1 MGHKVISVPGKNG
14 KLTAED
20 VERVYRLHWEDA
32 THEHMPQP
40 KLVYIS
46 NPTEIGTIYTKAELE
61 ALRAVCDRCGLYLFL
76 DGARLGYGLA
86 AEDNDLDLE
95 SIAANCDVFYIGGT
109 KMGALFG
116 EAVVICNPE
125 LQEDFRY
132 LIKQKGGML
141 AKGRLLGIQ
150 FLELLQDGLYF
161 DLGEHAV
168 KLAQK
173 LREGL
178 LNAGYKMQDSTT
190 NQQFVIVSDEEL
202 KKIEEKYCVSYIE
215 RIGEDQNVIRICT
228 SWATMEENVEQ
239 FLRDAE
245 QIKKAL

>member
-1 MGHKVISVPGKNG
+1 M
-14 KLTAED
+14 
-20 VERVYRLHWEDA
+20 
-32 THEHMPQP
+32 
-40 KLVYIS
+40 
-46 NPTEIGTIYTKAELE
+46 
-61 ALRAVCDRCGLYLFL
+61 
-76 DGARLGYGLA
+76 
-86 AEDNDLDLE
+86 
-95 SIAANCDVFYIGGT
+95 
-109 KMGALFG
+109 
-116 EAVVICNPE
+116 ICNPK

-190 NQQFVIVSDEEL
+190 NQKRNIVYLILNGSE
-202 KKIEEKYCVSYIE
+202 KIK
-215 RIGEDQNVIRICT
+215 
-228 SWATMEENVEQ
+228 M
-239 FLRDAE
+239 
-245 QIKKAL
+245 

>member
-1 MGHKVISVPGKNG
+1 
-14 KLTAED
+14 
-20 VERVYRLHWEDA
+20 
-32 THEHMPQP
+32 MPQP

-132 LIKQKGGML
+132 LIKQKAVCWRKGGC
-141 AKGRLLGIQ
+141 
-150 FLELLQDGLYF
+150 LESSF
-161 DLGEHAV
+161 WSFF
-168 KLAQK
+168 
-173 LREGL
+173 
-178 LNAGYKMQDSTT
+178 KM
-190 NQQFVIVSDEEL
+190 VCIL
-202 KKIEEKYCVSYIE
+202 I
-215 RIGEDQNVIRICT
+215 
-228 SWATMEENVEQ
+228 WANM
-239 FLRDAE
+239 R
-245 QIKKAL
+245 

>member
-1 MGHKVISVPGKNG
+1 MEQTVGYGEDPYCQKAAELIRGLCKKGEVAVHFLVGGTQANLTVISALLRPHQAAVCVETGHINVHETGAIEAVGHKVISVPGKNG

-86 AEDNDLDLE
+86 VEDNDLDLE

-116 EAVVICNPE
+116 EAVVICNPK

-173 LREGL
+173 
-178 LNAGYKMQDSTT
+178 T
-190 NQQFVIVSDEEL
+190 
-202 KKIEEKYCVSYIE
+202 
-215 RIGEDQNVIRICT
+215 
-228 SWATMEENVEQ
+228 
-239 FLRDAE
+239 
-245 QIKKAL
+245 